1 MGVNLGD
8 ILPRRPVEISD
19 LKGWV
24 LAVDAFN
31 TLYQFISTIRQPD
44 GTPLMDDRGR
54 ITSHLSGLLYR
65 TSSLIESSIKPLFVF
80 DGRPPIEK
88 EGTVESRRHIR
99 EMAEREWEEAI
110 AEGDTE
116 RAARKARASSRLTS
130 DIIEES
136 KELLRLMGIPVVQAP
151 SEGEAQAAY
160 MAKKGDANGAVSQ
173 DMDSLLFG
181 TPVLI
186 RNLAISGRRKVPRRN
201 IYINVSPEIIEL
213 DRALED
219 AGITREQL
227 VDIAILVGTDFN
239 RGVRGIGAKTG
250 LKLIKKHGGLEGV
263 MRAREIEIPNY
274 ERLREIFLNPPVNDD
289 YEIIWTLPNADG
301 IRELLCREHAFS
313 ERRVDSAIKRLE
325 THFQASKQKSLDSW
339 F

>member
-8 ILPRRPVEISD
+8 IVPRRPVEISD
-19 LKGWV
+19 LKGWR

-65 TSSLIESSIKPLFVF
+65 TSSLIESGIKPVFVF

-88 EGTVESRRHIR
+88 EGTVESRKHIR
-99 EMAEREWEEAI
+99 ETAEREWEEAI
-110 AEGDTE
+110 AEGDME
-116 RAARKARASSRLTS
+116 KAARKARASSRLTS

-136 KELLRLMGIPVVQAP
+136 KKLLTLMGIPVVQAP

-160 MAKKGDANGAVSQ
+160 MARNGDVNGAVSQ

-201 IYINVSPEIIEL
+201 IYINVSPEMIEL
-213 DRALED
+213 EKVLKE

-250 LKLIKKHGGLEGV
+250 LKLIKKHRNLEGV
-263 MRAREIEIPNY
+263 MRAREIQIPNY
-274 ERLREIFLNPPVNDD
+274 ERLREIFLNPPVNES
-289 YEIIWTLPNADG
+289 YEIVWRGVDAEG
-301 IRELLCREHAFS
+301 IRDLLCREHDFS
-313 ERRVDSAIKRLE
+313 ERRVDSAIKRLD
-325 THFQASKQKSLDSW
+325 TQFQASKQKSLDSW